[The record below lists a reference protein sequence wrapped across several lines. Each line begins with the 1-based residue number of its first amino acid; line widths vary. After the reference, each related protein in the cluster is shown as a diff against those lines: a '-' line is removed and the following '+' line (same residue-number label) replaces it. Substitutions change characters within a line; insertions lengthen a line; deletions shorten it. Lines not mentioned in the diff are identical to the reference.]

1 VKHINK
7 RNGVKYIN
15 KKCVQCKVSLTRFEL
30 LCINK
35 KTRYIYMYKLLG
47 LQNKSRLTIQGKRVQ
62 LGNAIHPYHEIY
74 KTKGVV
80 SAYEAMG
87 ILTSQTNSN
96 TLEFIKKESIAMFD
110 KISHGEVYII
120 TNPAWKGWVKIG
132 MAVESK
138 DRLKAYQTSS
148 PLRDYKLR
156 YSKAFLNRRDAET
169 KAHALCSEHAEQVEN
184 EWFKMTIKKAIQLIK
199 NINEEQYEKETA

>member
-1 VKHINK
+1 
-7 RNGVKYIN
+7 
-15 KKCVQCKVSLTRFEL
+15 
-30 LCINK
+30 
-35 KTRYIYMYKLLG
+35 M
-47 LQNKSRLTIQGKRVQ
+47 

-74 KTKGVV
+74 KTEGLV
-80 SAYEAMG
+80 SAYTAMG
-87 ILTSQTNSN
+87 ILTSQTNNNS
-96 TLEFIKKESIAMFD
+96 LEFIKKESTAMFD

-120 TNPAWKGWVKIG
+120 TNPAWKGWIKIG

-169 KAHALCSEHAEQVEN
+169 QAHALCSEHAEQVEN

>member
-1 VKHINK
+1 MN
-7 RNGVKYIN
+7 
-15 KKCVQCKVSLTRFEL
+15 
-30 LCINK
+30 
-35 KTRYIYMYKLLG
+35 
-47 LQNKSRLTIQGKRVQ
+47 
-62 LGNAIHPYHEIY
+62 
-74 KTKGVV
+74 
-80 SAYEAMG
+80 
-87 ILTSQTNSN
+87 NS
-96 TLEFIKKESIAMFD
+96 LEFIKKESIAMFD

-120 TNPAWKGWVKIG
+120 TNPAWKGWIKIG

>member
-7 RNGVKYIN
+7 N
-15 KKCVQCKVSLTRFEL
+15 CLQCKVELTDL
-30 LCINK
+30 NWYDSAQK
-35 KTRYIYMYKLLG
+35 KCQYTCMSCWG

-62 LGNAIHPYHEIY
+62 LGNDIHPYHEIY
-74 KTKGVV
+74 KTKGVI

-87 ILTSQTNSN
+87 ILTSQTNNN

-120 TNPAWKGWVKIG
+120 TNPAWKGWIKIG

-138 DRLKAYQTSS
+138 DRLKGYQTSS

-169 KAHALCSEHAEQVEN
+169 KAHTLCSEHAEQVEN
-184 EWFKMTIKKAIQLIK
+184 EWFKMPIKKAIQLIK
-199 NINEEQYEKETA
+199 NINEEQHERETA

>member
-1 VKHINK
+1 MKHINK
-7 RNGVKYIN
+7 NCLDCNVKLTDLNWYETAN
-15 KKCVQCKVSLTRFEL
+15 KKCY
-30 LCINK
+30 
-35 KTRYIYMYKLLG
+35 YICMSCYG
-47 LQNKSRLTIQGKRVQ
+47 LRNKSRLTIQGKRVMPV
-62 LGNAIHPYHEIY
+62 NAIHPYHKIY
-74 KTKGVV
+74 KTKGLV
-80 SAYEAMG
+80 STYEAMG
-87 ILTSQTNSN
+87 ILTSQTNNNS
-96 TLEFIKKESIAMFD
+96 LEFIKKESIAMFD
-110 KISHGEVYII
+110 KISYGEVYII
-120 TNPAWKGWVKIG
+120 TNPAWKGWIKIG

>member
-1 VKHINK
+1 MKQSNK
-7 RNGVKYIN
+7 NCIS
-15 KKCVQCKVSLTRFEL
+15 CKVKLTDLNWYESAQKVKTH
-30 LCINK
+30 LCISCYVLK
-35 KTRYIYMYKLLG
+35 
-47 LQNKSRLTIQGKRVQ
+47 NKSRLTIQGTRVQ
-62 LGNAIHPYHEIY
+62 LGNPIHPYHEIY
-74 KTKGVV
+74 KTEGLV
-80 SAYEAMG
+80 SAYTAMG
-87 ILTSQTNSN
+87 ILTSQTNNNS
-96 TLEFIKKESIAMFD
+96 LEFIKKESIAMFD

-120 TNPAWKGWVKIG
+120 TNPAWKGWIKIG